1 MCSKIRTGWGVW
13 LHAVRPASELAALA
27 AVAEDLGAT
36 AVLVADEGTDRD
48 LYVTLA
54 ALALRTRR
62 VLLVGA
68 VTNPFS
74 RHPVATAAA
83 FASLAELA
91 PGRIVAGF
99 GAGGSRVF
107 GPMGLSP
114 RRPFTALVEC
124 VDVVEA
130 LWRGQVVDYAGEFV
144 LHDASLPWSGGPL
157 PIAIAGR
164 GPRVERFAAERAD
177 WILLAGRVV
186 DRVAPLVAQMRAT
199 GTRTHGRA
207 ASIAWNPT
215 AAWTEPMVA
224 QIRAHFAYMAVDMP
238 SAERVALGL
247 DDDRTAQLKEI
258 VTSSRGPEAAGWLIP
273 DAVLE
278 RYAVTGT
285 RPQVVARLA
294 ELREQVRP
302 EMILF
307 DADDYSVAF
316 LERSAALALDAGAV
330 AVKHNEDEDAQDH
343 AVDSY
348 RRA

>member
-1 MCSKIRTGWGVW
+1 MSSRTGWGVW
-13 LHAVRPASELAALA
+13 LHAVRPANELADLA
-27 AVAEDLGAT
+27 AAAEDLGAT
-36 AVLVADEGTDRD
+36 AVLLADEGTDRD

-83 FASLAELA
+83 FATLAELA
-91 PGRIVAGF
+91 PGRVVAGF
-99 GAGGSRVF
+99 GTGGSRVF
-107 GPMGLSP
+107 GPMGLRP

-124 VDVVEA
+124 VDVVQA
-130 LWRGQVVDYAGEFV
+130 LWRGQVVDHAGEFV
-144 LHDASLPWSGGPL
+144 VHSASLPWSQGIV

-177 WILLAGRVV
+177 WILLAGRAV
-186 DRVAPLVAQMRAT
+186 DKVAPLVVEMRAT
-199 GTRTHGRA
+199 GTSARGRA
-207 ASIAWNPT
+207 AAIAWNPT
-215 AAWTEPMVA
+215 AAWTEPMVD
-224 QIRAHFAYMAVDMP
+224 QIRAHFAYMVVDMP
-238 SAERVALGL
+238 AIERVALGV
-247 DDDRTAQLKEI
+247 DDDRTAQLTEL
-258 VTSSRGPEAAGWLIP
+258 VNAHRREAAATLIP

-285 RPQVVARLA
+285 RAQVVARLA
-294 ELREQVRP
+294 ELRELVRP
-302 EMILF
+302 EMLLF

-316 LERSAALALDAGAV
+316 LEEAAGVALDAGAV
-330 AVKHNEDEDAQDH
+330 THNEER

>member
-1 MCSKIRTGWGVW
+1 M
-13 LHAVRPASELAALA
+13 LL
-27 AVAEDLGAT
+27 
-36 AVLVADEGTDRD
+36 ADEGTDRD

-68 VTNPFS
+68 VTKPFS
-74 RHPVATAAA
+74 RHPVASAAA
-83 FASLAELA
+83 FATLAELA
-91 PGRIVAGF
+91 PGRVVAGF

-107 GPMGLSP
+107 GPMGLRP

-124 VDVVEA
+124 VDVVQA
-130 LWRGQVVDYAGEFV
+130 LWRGQVVDHAGEFAV
-144 LHDASLPWSGGPL
+144 HSASLPWSQGIV

-177 WILLAGRVV
+177 WILLAGRAV
-186 DRVAPLVAQMRAT
+186 DKVAPLVVEMRAT
-199 GTRTHGRA
+199 GTSARGRA
-207 ASIAWNPT
+207 AAIAWNPT
-215 AAWTEPMVA
+215 AAWTEPMVD
-224 QIRAHFAYMAVDMP
+224 QIRAHFAYMVVDMP
-238 SAERVALGL
+238 ATERVALGV
-247 DDDRTAQLKEI
+247 DDDRTAQLTEL
-258 VTSSRGPEAAGWLIP
+258 VNAHRREAAAMLIP

-285 RPQVVARLA
+285 RAQVVARLA
-294 ELREQVRP
+294 ELRELVRP
-302 EMILF
+302 EMLLF

-316 LERSAALALDAGAV
+316 LEEAAGVALDAGAV
-330 AVKHNEDEDAQDH
+330 AHNEER

>member
-1 MCSKIRTGWGVW
+1 MLSRTGWGVW
-13 LHAVRPASELAALA
+13 LHAVRPANELGDLAAA
-27 AVAEDLGAT
+27 AEDLGAT

-83 FASLAELA
+83 FAALAELA

-124 VDVVEA
+124 VDVVQA
-130 LWRGQVVDYAGEFV
+130 LWRGQVVDHTGEFSV
-144 LHDASLPWSGGPL
+144 RAAALPWSAAAV

-177 WILLAGRVV
+177 WILLAGRAV
-186 DRVAPLVAQMRAT
+186 DRVAPLVEQMRAIGVHT
-199 GTRTHGRA
+199 QGRA
-207 ASIAWNPT
+207 AAIAWNPT

-224 QIRAHFAYMAVDMP
+224 QVRAHFAYMAVDMP
-238 SAERVALGL
+238 AAERVALGL
-247 DDDRTAQLKEI
+247 DDDRTARLKEL
-258 VTSSRGPEAAGWLIP
+258 VNTHRPEAAASLIP
-273 DAVLE
+273 DAVLDH
-278 RYAVTGT
+278 YAVTGS
-285 RPQVVARLA
+285 RPQVVARLTK
-294 ELREQVRP
+294 LRDRIRP
-302 EMILF
+302 EMLLF

-316 LERSAALALDAGAV
+316 LEEAAAVALDAGAV
-330 AVKHNEDEDAQDH
+330 THNGEGQDH
-343 AVDSY
+343 ALDSY